1 VGEWLTRRLWLVW
14 LLVGGLAAVT
24 YPMLPRSSYAA
35 NLGYEAVGFSAVIMV
50 LLGVRRN
57 RPERRSVWY
66 AFGIGLTVWIF
77 GDVVYGIYYH
87 ETGTVPYPSVAD
99 IFYLGA
105 YPALG
110 TGLWLVLRAQ
120 GRDRAGWIDA
130 CITGAGSGLLFWVFV
145 MRPLA
150 DAEDV
155 SVLHRAFSL
164 AYPFSDVVL
173 LVLLAR
179 LLAGRVAGTP
189 SFRLLAASMMLMFAS
204 DVGNSVLSSYSSVP
218 NGLLQIGWLL
228 SYVAL
233 AAAALHPSMRT
244 LTEPTGEPETT
255 LSRKRLAVLAIS
267 SLIAPVLLLGQGLAG
282 VRHMDWFA
290 IGAVAGALF
299 LLVVVRMA
307 GLVGQVQTQADQLS
321 DLAMRDDLTGLPN
334 RRLLEELIR
343 GELDRGGHPQVA
355 FIDLDDFK
363 RINDG
368 LGHAV
373 GDELLAAVGKRLT
386 GVLRP
391 GDVVARLGG
400 DEFGVLMPDTGLTA
414 ADALVGELAAALEQ
428 PVFAGSHHLLVQ
440 AGIGV
445 ADAEGTRDPFELL
458 RRADVAMYAAKE
470 SKTRQERFRPEFD
483 QRAAEHAQL
492 GAQLR
497 EALDQGQFQLVYQPI
512 VALPRGE
519 IAGVEALIRW
529 HHPELG
535 FMSPADFI
543 PVTERN
549 GQIVELGAWILLEAC
564 SQAATWIRTLG
575 AAAPGKVSVNVSAR
589 QLAEPD
595 FAEVVAAVLAA
606 TGLPA
611 ERLAIEVTETAV
623 FGGGRAIE
631 ALDAVHRLGVRIAL
645 DDFGTGHSSLGLLQ
659 TCPVDILKVDK
670 SFVDNVTMAGR
681 HSVIATALINVSDG
695 LNLDAIAEGV
705 ETAEQAAELYR
716 LGYRFAQGY
725 HFGRPVADPK
735 FALESV
741 VALA

>member
-1 VGEWLTRRLWLVW
+1 MGEWLTRRFWLVW
-14 LLVGGLAAVT
+14 LLVGGLCAAG
-24 YPMLPRSSYAA
+24 YPLLPRSSYAA
-35 NLGYEAVGFSAVIMV
+35 NLGYEAVGLGAVIMV

-57 RPERRSVWY
+57 RPQRRALWYWFAVGLGVSV
-66 AFGIGLTVWIF
+66 L
-77 GDVVYGIYYH
+77 GDVAYGIAFH
-87 ETGTVPYPSVAD
+87 QAGSVPFPSIAD
-99 IFYLGA
+99 AFHLGA
-105 YPALG
+105 YPALVAG
-110 TGLWLVLRAQ
+110 VWLLLRTQ
-120 GRDRAGWIDA
+120 GRDQAGVIDA
-130 CITGAGSGLLFWVFV
+130 CITAAGSGLLFWVFV
-145 MRPLA
+145 MHPIA
-150 DAEDV
+150 DAEHM
-155 SVLHRAFSL
+155 SVIQRTFSL
-164 AYPFSDVVL
+164 AYPFADVVL

-179 LLAGRVAGTP
+179 LLAGRAARTP
-189 SFRLLAASMMLMFAS
+189 SYWLIVTSFVLMFAT
-204 DVGNSVLSSYSSVP
+204 DVSYSVLSSYSAVP
-218 NGLLQIGWLL
+218 GGILQIGWLT
-228 SYVAL
+228 SYVCL
-233 AAAALHPSMRT
+233 GAAALHPS
-244 LTEPTGEPETT
+244 TGALATAVEAPETA
-255 LSRKRLAVLAIS
+255 LSKPRLTVLAVS
-267 SLIAPVLLLGQGLAG
+267 SLIAPVLLLGQGFAG
-282 VRHMDWFA
+282 VRHMDWLA
-290 IGAVAGALF
+290 IGAVAVALF

-307 GLVGQVQTQADQLS
+307 GLVGKVQTQAGQLS

-343 GELDRGGHPQVA
+343 DELDGGGRPQVA

-373 GDELLAAVGKRLT
+373 GDQLLAAVGRRLT

-400 DEFGVLMPDTGLTA
+400 DEFAVLMPDTGQAA
-414 ADALVGELAAALEQ
+414 ADALVAELAAALEQ
-428 PVFAGSHHLLVQ
+428 PVFAGEHHLLVQ

-470 SKTRQERFRPEFD
+470 STSRQERFRPELD
-483 QRAAEHAQL
+483 QRASEHARL

-512 VALPRGE
+512 VALPHGE

-543 PVTERN
+543 PVAERN

-564 SQAATWIRTLG
+564 SQAATWLATLG
-575 AAAPGKVSVNVSAR
+575 TAAPGKVSVNVSAR

-611 ERLAIEVTETAV
+611 ERLTIEVTETAV

-681 HSVIATALINVSDG
+681 HAVIATALINVSDG
-695 LNLDAIAEGV
+695 LNLEAIAEGV
-705 ETAEQAAELYR
+705 ETAEQARELYR
-716 LGYRFAQGY
+716 LGYRYAQGY
-725 HFGRPVADPK
+725 HFGRPVPNPQ
-735 FALESV
+735 FALES
-741 VALA
+741 AAA

>member
-1 VGEWLTRRLWLVW
+1 
-14 LLVGGLAAVT
+14 VGGLAAVAG
-24 YPMLPRSSYAA
+24 PLLPRTSYLA
-35 NLGYEAVGFSAVIMV
+35 NLECEALGLGAIVAVLV
-50 LLGVRRN
+50 GVRRN
-57 RPERRSVWY
+57 RPGRAAPWYCFAAGLGASVLGD
-66 AFGIGLTVWIF
+66 AAQGLLAHRAGGVGF
-77 GDVVYGIYYH
+77 
-87 ETGTVPYPSVAD
+87 PSPAD
-99 IFYLGA
+99 AFYLAA
-105 YPALG
+105 YPALAAAA
-110 TGLWLVLRAQ
+110 WLLMRAQ
-120 GRDRAGWIDA
+120 GRDRAGLIDA
-130 CITGAGSGLLFWVFV
+130 CITAAGGGLLFWVFV
-145 MRPLA
+145 MRPVA
-150 DAEDV
+150 DAGNA
-155 SVLHRAFSL
+155 SVLHRVFSL
-164 AYPFSDVVL
+164 AYPSADVIL

-179 LLAGRVAGTP
+179 LLIGRAARTM
-189 SFRLLAASMMLMFAS
+189 SCRLLVA
-204 DVGNSVLSSYSSVP
+204 SVLLTFAADVSFAVVSNFSAVP
-218 NGLLQIGWLL
+218 SGPMRIGWLA

-233 AAAALHPSMRT
+233 GAAALHPSMRG
-244 LTEPTGEPETT
+244 LTEPADTAETA
-255 LSRKRLAVLAIS
+255 LSRRRLTVLAVS
-267 SLIAPVLLLGQGLAG
+267 SLIAPVLLLGQGVAG
-282 VRHMDWFA
+282 VHPMDWLA
-290 IGAVAGALF
+290 IGVVAGALF

-307 GLVGQVQTQADQLS
+307 GLVGKVQSQADQLS
-321 DLAMRDDLTGLPN
+321 ALAMRDDLTGLPN

-343 GELDRGGHPQVA
+343 DELDRGGRPQVA

-373 GDELLAAVGKRLT
+373 GDQLLIAVGRRLT

-400 DEFGVLMPDTGLTA
+400 DEFAVLMPDTGQAA
-414 ADALVGELAAALEQ
+414 ADALVTELASALEQ
-428 PVFAGSHHLLVQ
+428 PVFAGEHHLLVQ

-445 ADAEGTRDPFELL
+445 ADAAGTRDPFELL

-470 SKTRQERFRPEFD
+470 SKSRQERFRPEFD
-483 QRAAEHAQL
+483 QRASEHAQL

-512 VALPRGE
+512 VALPHGE
-519 IAGVEALIRW
+519 LAGVEALIRW

-543 PVTERN
+543 PVAERN

-564 SQAATWIRTLG
+564 SQAATWLATLG

-589 QLAEPD
+589 QLVEPD

-611 ERLAIEVTETAV
+611 QRLAIEVTETAV

-681 HSVIATALINVSDG
+681 HAVIATALINVSDG

-705 ETAEQAAELYR
+705 ETAEQAQELYR

-725 HFGRPVADPK
+725 HFGRPVANPQ
-735 FALESV
+735 FALES
-741 VALA
+741 AAA

>member
-14 LLVGGLAAVT
+14 LLVGGLASVA
-24 YPMLPRSSYAA
+24 YPLLPGNSYLA
-35 NLGYEAVGFSAVIMV
+35 NFGYESVGSGAVIMV

-57 RPERRSVWY
+57 RPQRRALWYWFAAGLGVWV
-66 AFGIGLTVWIF
+66 L
-77 GDVVYGIYYH
+77 GDVTYGIYYH
-87 ETGTVPYPSVAD
+87 ETGAVPFPSVAD
-99 IFYLGA
+99 AFYLAA
-105 YPALG
+105 YPALVAG
-110 TGLWLVLRAQ
+110 MWLLLRSQ
-120 GRDRAGWIDA
+120 GRDQAGVIDA
-130 CITGAGSGLLFWVFV
+130 CITAAGSGLLFWVFV
-145 MRPLA
+145 MRPIA
-150 DAEDV
+150 DAENV
-155 SVLHRAFSL
+155 SMVSRTFSL
-164 AYPFSDVVL
+164 AYPFADVVL

-179 LLAGRVAGTP
+179 LLTGRAARTP
-189 SFRLLAASMMLMFAS
+189 SYWLLVTGFMLMFAT
-204 DVGNSVLSSYSSVP
+204 DVSFSVLSSYSVVP
-218 NGLLQIGWLL
+218 NGVLQIGWLT

-233 AAAALHPSMRT
+233 GAAALHPSMGS
-244 LTEPTGEPETT
+244 LTDAVESQETA
-255 LSRKRLAVLAIS
+255 LSRTRLVVLAVS

-282 VRHMDWFA
+282 VHQMDWLA
-290 IGAVAGALF
+290 IGVVAVALF

-307 GLVGQVQTQADQLS
+307 GLVGKVQTQAGQLS
-321 DLAMRDDLTGLPN
+321 ELAMRDDLTGLPN

-343 GELDRGGHPQVA
+343 EELDGDGHPQIA

-373 GDELLAAVGKRLT
+373 GDQLLAAVGRRLT

-400 DEFGVLMPDTGLTA
+400 DEFAVLMPDTDQEA
-414 ADALVGELAAALEQ
+414 ADALVTELAAALEQ
-428 PVFAGSHHLLVQ
+428 PVFAGEHHLLVQ

-445 ADAEGTRDPFELL
+445 ADADGTRDPFELL

-470 SKTRQERFRPEFD
+470 STARRERFRSEFD

-512 VALPRGE
+512 VALPHGE

-529 HHPELG
+529 HHPDLG

-543 PVTERN
+543 PVAERN

-564 SQAATWIRTLG
+564 SQAATWLATLG

-631 ALDAVHRLGVRIAL
+631 ALDAVHQLGVRIAL

-681 HSVIATALINVSDG
+681 HAVIATALINVSDG

-705 ETAEQAAELYR
+705 ETAEQAQELYR
-716 LGYRFAQGY
+716 LGYRYAQGY
-725 HFGRPVADPK
+725 HFGRPVANPQ
-735 FALESV
+735 FALES
-741 VALA
+741 AAA

>member
-1 VGEWLTRRLWLVW
+1 MSRRLWVVW
-14 LLVGGLAAVT
+14 LLVGGLAAASH
-24 YPMLPRSSYAA
+24 PLLPGMSWAA
-35 NLGYEAVGFSAVIMV
+35 SAAYEGLGFGSVIMI
-50 LLGVRRN
+50 LLGVRWH
-57 RPERRSVWY
+57 RPARPGVWHLL
-66 AFGIGLTVWIF
+66 AAGMALWAL
-77 GDVVYGIYYH
+77 GDVIYGLIYRQR
-87 ETGTVPYPSVAD
+87 GTVPFPSVTD
-99 IFYLGA
+99 VFYLGA
-105 YPALG
+105 YVPIAI
-110 TGLWLVLRAQ
+110 GLWRLLRAH
-120 GRDRAGWIDA
+120 GRDKAGLIDA
-130 CITGAGSGLLFWVFV
+130 GITASGAGLLFWVFV
-145 MRPLA
+145 VQPLA
-150 DAEDV
+150 EARGVPFLDRGLALASPMADV
-155 SVLHRAFSL
+155 I
-164 AYPFSDVVL
+164 L

-179 LLAGRVAGTP
+179 LLTGRVRRTP
-189 SFRLLAASMMLMFAS
+189 SYWLLVASTLLMCVA
-204 DVGNSVLSSYSSVP
+204 DVGFTVLATRSALP
-218 NGLLQIGWLL
+218 AGLIQAGWLA
-228 SYVAL
+228 SYAAL
-233 AAAALHPSMRT
+233 GAAALHPSMRT
-244 LTEPTGEPETT
+244 LTEPAGPAGSS
-255 LSRKRLAVLAIS
+255 LSRGRLAVLAVS
-267 SLIAPVLLLGQGLAG
+267 SLIAPALLLAQGLAG
-282 VRHMDWFA
+282 VERMDWLA
-290 IGAVAGALF
+290 IGAVAAVLF
-299 LLVVVRMA
+299 LLVVVRMG
-307 GLVGQVQTQADQLS
+307 GLVAQVQTQADQLS

-334 RRLLEELIR
+334 RRLLEEMIR
-343 GELDRGGHPQVA
+343 QELGRGGHPQVA

-363 RINDG
+363 GINDG

-373 GDELLAAVGKRLT
+373 GDQLLAAVGRRLT

-391 GDVVARLGG
+391 GDRVARLGG
-400 DEFGVLMPDTGLTA
+400 DEFAVLMPDTGPAA

-428 PVFAGSHHLLVQ
+428 PVYAGEHHLLVQ

-445 ADAEGTRDPFELL
+445 ADAEGTRDPFEVL

-483 QRAAEHAQL
+483 QRASEHARL

-497 EALDQGQFQLVYQPI
+497 EALDKGQFQLVYQPI

-519 IAGVEALIRW
+519 LAGVEALIRW

-543 PVTERN
+543 PVAERN

-564 SQAATWIRTLG
+564 SQAAAWLAELG
-575 AAAPGKVSVNVSAR
+575 PAAPGKVSVNVSAR

-716 LGYRFAQGY
+716 LGYRYAQGY
-725 HFGRPVADPK
+725 HFGRPTPNPR
-735 FALESV
+735 FALEP
-741 VALA
+741 AAA

>member
-1 VGEWLTRRLWLVW
+1 MREWLTGRLWATW
-14 LLVGGLAAVT
+14 LLGGCLVAAVFALLPAGSAAADLVHVAATVAALAA
-24 YPMLPRSSYAA
+24 
-35 NLGYEAVGFSAVIMV
+35 
-50 LLGVRRN
+50 LLYGVRRN
-57 RPERRSVWY
+57 RPRIRAVWHCFTLSTAAWAAGDIAFTVY
-66 AFGIGLTVWIF
+66 A
-77 GDVVYGIYYH
+77 H
-87 ETGTVPYPSVAD
+87 SAGTVPYPSVAD
-99 IFYLGA
+99 AFFLAA
-105 YPALG
+105 YPALAAG
-110 TGLWLVLRAQ
+110 SWLVLRRQ
-120 GRDRAGWIDA
+120 GHDRAGWIDA
-130 CITGAGSGLLFWVFV
+130 GIIAIGCGLLLWTFV
-145 MRPLA
+145 MRPIVHGQDLSA
-150 DAEDV
+150 V
-155 SVLHRAFSL
+155 QRTVSL
-164 AYPFSDVVL
+164 AYPVCDMVL
-173 LVLLAR
+173 LVSLAR
-179 LLAGRVAGTP
+179 LLAGRVARTP
-189 SFRLLAASMMLMFAS
+189 TYWLLAGSLVLMFGADLVYAGQFS
-204 DVGNSVLSSYSSVP
+204 FSTVP
-218 NGLLQIGWLL
+218 GDFVRIGWLL
-228 SYVAL
+228 SGFAI
-233 AAAALHPSMRT
+233 AGAALHPSMRT
-244 LTEPTGEPETT
+244 LTEPIAVDESP
-255 LSRKRLAVLAIS
+255 LSRKRLAALAIS
-267 SLIAPVLLLGQGLAG
+267 SLVAPALLVGQGLAG
-282 VRHMDWFA
+282 VAHLDWLA
-290 IGAVAGALF
+290 IGVVAAALF
-299 LLVVVRMA
+299 LLVVVRMS
-307 GLVGQVQTQADQLS
+307 GLVRQVQTQADQLS

-334 RRLLEELIR
+334 RRFLEELIR
-343 GELDRGGHPQVA
+343 EELDAGGRPQVA

-363 RINDG
+363 GINDG

-373 GDELLAAVGKRLT
+373 GDQLLAAVGRRLT
-386 GVLRP
+386 GALRP

-400 DEFGVLMPDTGLTA
+400 DEFAVLMPDTPHAA
-414 ADALVGELAAALEQ
+414 ADALVGELAAALAE
-428 PVFAGSHHLLVQ
+428 PVFAGEHHLLVQ

-445 ADAEGTRDPFELL
+445 TDAEGTRDPFELL

-470 SKTRQERFRPEFD
+470 SKTRQERFRPELD
-483 QRAAEHAQL
+483 QRASEHARL

-497 EALDQGQFQLVYQPI
+497 EAIDQGQFQLVYQPI

-543 PVTERN
+543 PVAERN

-564 SQAATWIRTLG
+564 SQAATWIATLG

-589 QLAEPD
+589 QLVEPD

-631 ALDAVHRLGVRIAL
+631 ALEGVHRLGVRIAL

-716 LGYRFAQGY
+716 LGYRYAQGY
-725 HFGRPVADPK
+725 HFGRPTPSPQ
-735 FALESV
+735 FALES
-741 VALA
+741 AAA

>member
-1 VGEWLTRRLWLVW
+1 MGERLNQRLWVVW
-14 LLVGGLAAVT
+14 LLVGGLAAAS
-24 YPMLPRSSYAA
+24 YPLLPRMSWPSSAI
-35 NLGYEAVGFSAVIMV
+35 YEVVGFGSLIMV
-50 LLGVRRN
+50 LLGLRWHRPA
-57 RPERRSVWY
+57 RPEVWY
-66 AFGIGLTVWIF
+66 LLGAGLAMWAL
-77 GDVVYGIYYH
+77 GDVAYGLIYH
-87 ETGTVPYPSVAD
+87 QRGTVPYPSVTD
-99 IFYLGA
+99 FFYLGA
-105 YPALG
+105 YVPLALG
-110 TGLWLVLRAQ
+110 LWRLLRAHGRDKTGL
-120 GRDRAGWIDA
+120 IDA
-130 CITGAGSGLLFWVFV
+130 GITASGSGLLFWVFV
-145 MRPLA
+145 VQPLA
-150 DAEDV
+150 DARGVPLLDRTLALASPLADV
-155 SVLHRAFSL
+155 I
-164 AYPFSDVVL
+164 L

-179 LLAGRVAGTP
+179 LLTGRTARTP
-189 SFRLLAASMMLMFAS
+189 SYRLLVGSMALMCAA
-204 DVGNSVLSSYSSVP
+204 DVAFTVLATRTAVP
-218 NGLLQIGWLL
+218 EGLIQAGWLM
-228 SYVAL
+228 SYATL
-233 AAAALHPSMRT
+233 GAAALHPSMRT
-244 LTEPTGEPETT
+244 LTEPSGAAGPT
-255 LSRKRLAVLAIS
+255 LSRGRLAVLAVC
-267 SLIAPVLLLGQGLAG
+267 SLIAPVLLLAQGVAG
-282 VRHMDWFA
+282 VEHMDWLA
-290 IGAVAGALF
+290 IGAVAVVLF
-299 LLVVVRMA
+299 LLVVVRMG
-307 GLVGQVQTQADQLS
+307 GLVAQVQTQADQLS
-321 DLAMRDDLTGLPN
+321 GLAMRDDLTGLPN
-334 RRLLEELIR
+334 RRLLEEMIR
-343 GELDRGGHPQVA
+343 RELVRGGHPQVA

-363 RINDG
+363 GINDG

-373 GDELLAAVGKRLT
+373 GDQLLVAVGRRLT

-391 GDVVARLGG
+391 GDQVARLGG
-400 DEFGVLMPDTGLTA
+400 DEFAVLMPDTGPAA

-428 PVFAGSHHLLVQ
+428 PVYAGEHHLLVQ

-483 QRAAEHAQL
+483 QRASEHARL

-497 EALDQGQFQLVYQPI
+497 EALDKGQFQLVYQPI

-519 IAGVEALIRW
+519 LAGVEALIRW

-543 PVTERN
+543 PVAERN

-564 SQAATWIRTLG
+564 SQAAAWLAELG
-575 AAAPGKVSVNVSAR
+575 PAAPGKVSVNVSAR

-716 LGYRFAQGY
+716 LGYRYAQGY
-725 HFGRPVADPK
+725 HFGRPTPTPR
-735 FALESV
+735 FALEP
-741 VALA
+741 AAAA

>member
-1 VGEWLTRRLWLVW
+1 MGEWLARRYWIVW
-14 LLVGGLAAVT
+14 LLVGGLAVAV
-24 YPMLPRSSYAA
+24 YPLLPPFSYAA
-35 NLGYEAVGFSAVIMV
+35 NLGYEIVGFASVIMV
-50 LLGVRRN
+50 LLGVRRH
-57 RPERRSVWY
+57 RPARPDVWY
-66 AFGIGLTVWIF
+66 LLAAGLAAWAL
-77 GDVVYGIYYH
+77 GDVTYGIYYH
-87 ETGTVPYPSVAD
+87 QNGTVPYPSVAD
-99 IFYLGA
+99 VFYLGA
-105 YPALG
+105 YVPLG
-110 TGLWLVLRAQ
+110 IGLGRLLRAH
-120 GRDRAGWIDA
+120 GRDKAGLVDA
-130 CITGAGSGLLFWVFV
+130 GIAASGGALLFWVFV

-150 DAEDV
+150 EAENV
-155 SVLHRAFSL
+155 SVLHRTFSL
-164 AYPFSDVVL
+164 CSPIADVVL

-179 LLAGRVAGTP
+179 LLTGRAARTP
-189 SFRLLAASMMLMFAS
+189 SYSLLVASMVLMFAT
-204 DVGNSVLSSYSSVP
+204 DVSFSVLSTSSSVP
-218 NGLLQIGWLL
+218 NGLVQVGWLL

-233 AAAALHPSMRT
+233 GGAALHPSMRT
-244 LTEPTGEPETT
+244 LTEPAGVAAAT
-255 LSRKRLAVLAIS
+255 LSRGRLAVLAIS
-267 SLIAPVLLLGQGLAG
+267 SLIAPLLLLGEGLAG
-282 VRHMDWFA
+282 SHTIDWFA
-290 IGAVAGALF
+290 IGVVAVVLF

-307 GLVGQVQTQADQLS
+307 GLVGQVQSQADQLS

-343 GELDRGGHPQVA
+343 DDLDRGGHPQVA
-355 FIDLDDFK
+355 FVDLDDFK

-373 GDELLAAVGKRLT
+373 GDQLLAAVGKRLT
-386 GVLRP
+386 GALRP

-400 DEFGVLMPDTGLTA
+400 DEFAVLMPDTGRPA
-414 ADALVGELAAALEQ
+414 ADALVGELAATLEE
-428 PVFAGSHHLLVQ
+428 PVFAGEHHLLVR

-445 ADAEGTRDPFELL
+445 ADADGTRDPFELL

-470 SKTRQERFRPEFD
+470 GKSSQERFRPEFD
-483 QRAAEHAQL
+483 QRAAEHARL

-497 EALDQGQFQLVYQPI
+497 EALDEGQFQLVYQPI
-512 VALPRGE
+512 VALPRGDV
-519 IAGVEALIRW
+519 AGVEALIRW

-535 FMSPADFI
+535 FMSPAEFI
-543 PVTERN
+543 PVAERN

-564 SQAATWIRTLG
+564 SQAATWMATLG
-575 AAAPGKVSVNVSAR
+575 PAAPGKVSVNVSAR

-631 ALDAVHRLGVRIAL
+631 ALDAIHRLGVRIAL

-681 HSVIATALINVSDG
+681 HAVIATALINVSDG

-705 ETAEQAAELYR
+705 ETAEQARELYR
-716 LGYRFAQGY
+716 LGYRYAQGY
-725 HFGRPVADPK
+725 HFGRPVANPQ
-735 FALESV
+735 FALEP
-741 VALA
+741 AAA

>member
-1 VGEWLTRRLWLVW
+1 MGEWLTRRLWLVW
-14 LLVGGLAAVT
+14 LLVGGLVAVA
-24 YPMLPRSSYAA
+24 YPLLPQNSALA
-35 NLGYEAVGFSAVIMV
+35 NGAYESVGLGAVIMV

-57 RPERRSVWY
+57 RPPSRRMWYWFATGLGVWV
-66 AFGIGLTVWIF
+66 L
-77 GDVVYGIYYH
+77 GDASYGVSMH
-87 ETGTVPYPSVAD
+87 HTGTVPFPSPAD
-99 IFYLGA
+99 AFYLGA
-105 YPALG
+105 YPPLVAG
-110 TGLWLVLRAQ
+110 MWLLLRAQ
-120 GRDRAGWIDA
+120 GRDRAGVIDA
-130 CITGAGSGLLFWVFV
+130 CITASGGGLLFWVFV
-145 MRPLA
+145 MRPIA
-150 DAEDV
+150 DAENV
-155 SVLHRAFSL
+155 SLPHRVFSL
-164 AYPFSDVVL
+164 AYPFADVVL

-179 LLAGRVAGTP
+179 LLTGRAARTKSYWLLVAGMGLLFATDL
-189 SFRLLAASMMLMFAS
+189 SF
-204 DVGNSVLSSYSSVP
+204 SVLSSYDEVP
-218 NGLLQIGWLL
+218 ARVVQFGWL
-228 SYVAL
+228 SFHVAVG
-233 AAAALHPSMRT
+233 AAALHRSMAA
-244 LTEPTGEPETT
+244 LTEPVDAPETT
-255 LSRKRLAVLAIS
+255 LSGARLTVLAIS

-282 VRHMDWFA
+282 VNHMNWLA
-290 IGAVAGALF
+290 IGVVAVALF

-307 GLVGQVQTQADQLS
+307 GLVRKVQSQSWQLS
-321 DLAMRDDLTGLPN
+321 ELAMLDDLTGLPN

-343 GELDRGGHPQVA
+343 DELDRGGHPQVA

-373 GDELLAAVGKRLT
+373 GDQLLAAVGRRLT

-400 DEFGVLMPDTGLTA
+400 DEFAVLMPDTSQDA
-414 ADALVGELAAALEQ
+414 ADALVTELAAALEQ
-428 PVFAGSHHLLVQ
+428 PVYAGEHHLLVQ

-445 ADAEGTRDPFELL
+445 ADAAGTRDPFELL

-470 SKTRQERFRPEFD
+470 SQSRRERFRDEFD
-483 QRAAEHAQL
+483 QRASEHARL

-512 VALPRGE
+512 VALPHGE

-543 PVTERN
+543 PVAERN

-564 SQAATWIRTLG
+564 SQAATWMATLG
-575 AAAPGKVSVNVSAR
+575 SAAPGKVSVNVSAR

-611 ERLAIEVTETAV
+611 DRLAIEVTETAV

-681 HSVIATALINVSDG
+681 HAVIATALINVSDG

-705 ETAEQAAELYR
+705 ETAEQARELYR
-716 LGYRFAQGY
+716 LGYRYAQGY
-725 HFGRPVADPK
+725 HFGRPVANPQ
-735 FALESV
+735 FALES
-741 VALA
+741 AAA

>member
-1 VGEWLTRRLWLVW
+1 VGEWLTGRLWLVW
-14 LLVGGLAAVT
+14 LLAGGLAAAA
-24 YPMLPRSSYAA
+24 YPLLPKNAYLD
-35 NLGYEAVGFSAVIMV
+35 NLGYESVGFGAVAVV
-50 LLGVRRN
+50 LIGVRRN
-57 RPERRSVWY
+57 RPARPAPWHCF
-66 AFGIGLTVWIF
+66 AAGLGVYVF
-77 GDVVYGIYYH
+77 GDVTFSIYLH
-87 ETGTVPYPSVAD
+87 RLGTVPFPSAAD
-99 IFYLGA
+99 AFYLA
-105 YPALG
+105 TYPALG
-110 TGLWLVLRAQ
+110 LGLWLLLRAQ
-120 GRDRAGWIDA
+120 GRDHAGLVDA
-130 CITGAGSGLLFWVFV
+130 CIAAAGCTLLFWVFV
-145 MRPLA
+145 MRPV
-150 DAEDV
+150 AEAGGAPA
-155 SVLHRAFSL
+155 LQRTFAL
-164 AYPFSDVVL
+164 AYPSADVVL

-179 LLAGRVAGTP
+179 LLTGRAARTTSYWLLGAGMT
-189 SFRLLAASMMLMFAS
+189 LMLAS
-204 DVGNSVLSSYSSVP
+204 DVGCSLLSISARLPEGITDV
-218 NGLLQIGWLL
+218 GWLL

-233 AAAALHPSMRT
+233 GAAALHPSMRA
-244 LTEPTGEPETT
+244 LTQPVDAPEPA
-255 LSRKRLAVLAIS
+255 LSKSRLVVLAVS

-282 VRHMDWFA
+282 VPDLDWLA
-290 IGAVAGALF
+290 IGTAAVALF

-307 GLVGQVQTQADQLS
+307 GLVGKVQSQADQLS

-343 GELDRGGHPQVA
+343 AELDRGRAPQVA

-373 GDELLAAVGKRLT
+373 GDQLLTAVGKRLG

-391 GDVVARLGG
+391 GDAVARLGG
-400 DEFGVLMPDTGLTA
+400 DEFAVLMPDTGQIA
-414 ADALVGELAAALEQ
+414 ADTLVNELAAALEQ
-428 PVFAGSHHLLVQ
+428 PVFAGEQHLLVQ
-440 AGIGV
+440 ASIGV
-445 ADAEGTRDPFELL
+445 ADAAGTRDPFEVL
-458 RRADVAMYAAKE
+458 RRADVAMYAAKG
-470 SKTRQERFRPEFD
+470 STARQERFRPELD
-483 QRAAEHAQL
+483 QRASEHAQL

-497 EALDQGQFQLVYQPI
+497 EAIDRGQFQLVYQPI
-512 VALPRGE
+512 VTLPHGRMV
-519 IAGVEALIRW
+519 GVEALIRW
-529 HHPELG
+529 HHPQLG

-543 PVTERN
+543 PVAERN

-564 SQAATWIRTLG
+564 SQAATWLATLG
-575 AAAPGKVSVNVSAR
+575 DAAPGKVSVNVSAR

-611 ERLAIEVTETAV
+611 QRLAIEVTETAV

-631 ALDAVHRLGVRIAL
+631 ALDAVHQLGVRIAL

-705 ETAEQAAELYR
+705 ETAEQARELYR

-725 HFGRPVADPK
+725 HFGRPVANPQ
-735 FALESV
+735 FALES
-741 VALA
+741 AAA

>member
-1 VGEWLTRRLWLVW
+1 MGEWLTRRLWLVW
-14 LLVGGLAAVT
+14 FLVGGAAAALCAL
-24 YPMLPRSSYAA
+24 LPRGSGLA
-35 NLGYEAVGFSAVIMV
+35 NAGYEAIGLGSLAVV

-57 RPERRSVWY
+57 RPERRALWYWFAAGLGVWV
-66 AFGIGLTVWIF
+66 L
-77 GDVVYGIYYH
+77 GDVAHAMYSH
-87 ETGTVPYPSVAD
+87 EPFAGA
-99 IFYLGA
+99 FYFGA
-105 YPALG
+105 YPVFSVG
-110 TGLWLVLRAQ
+110 VWLLLRTQ
-120 GRDRAGWIDA
+120 GRDRAGLIDA
-130 CITGAGSGLLFWVFV
+130 SITAAGTGLLCWVFV

-150 DAEDV
+150 DAEGV
-155 SVLHRAFSL
+155 SVIHRTFSL
-164 AYPFSDVVL
+164 AYPLVDVMLV
-173 LVLLAR
+173 VLLAR
-179 LLAGRVAGTP
+179 LLAGRAARTP
-189 SFRLLAASMMLMFAS
+189 SYWLLVTTVMLIFAT
-204 DVGNSVLSSYSSVP
+204 DVSFSVLSSFSAVP
-218 NGLLQIGWLL
+218 GGALRFGWLTA
-228 SYVAL
+228 YVAL
-233 AAAALHPSMRT
+233 GAAALHPSMRE
-244 LTEPTGEPETT
+244 LTEPAGIQETT
-255 LSRKRLAVLAIS
+255 LSMGRIAVLAIS
-267 SLIAPVLLLGQGLAG
+267 SLIAPALLIGQGLAG
-282 VRHMDWFA
+282 VHHMDWLA
-290 IGAVAGALF
+290 IGIVAVALF
-299 LLVVVRMA
+299 LLVLARLADLVCKVQCQA
-307 GLVGQVQTQADQLS
+307 GQLS
-321 DLAMRDDLTGLPN
+321 ELAMRDDLTGLPN

-343 GELDRGGHPQVA
+343 DELAGGGSPQVA

-373 GDELLAAVGKRLT
+373 GDQLLAAVGRRLG

-400 DEFGVLMPDTGLTA
+400 DEFAVLMPDTGQCA
-414 ADALVGELAAALEQ
+414 ADALVAELAAALEQ
-428 PVFAGSHHLLVQ
+428 PVYAGEQHLLVR

-445 ADAEGTRDPFELL
+445 ADAAGTRDPFELL

-470 SKTRQERFRPEFD
+470 STARRERFRPELD
-483 QRAAEHAQL
+483 QRAAEHARL

-497 EALDQGQFQLVYQPI
+497 EALDRGQFQLVYQPI
-512 VALPRGE
+512 VALPHGE

-529 HHPELG
+529 HHPHLG
-535 FMSPADFI
+535 FMSPAEFI
-543 PVTERN
+543 PVAERN

-564 SQAATWIRTLG
+564 SQAATWLATLG
-575 AAAPGKVSVNVSAR
+575 SAAPGKVSVNVSAR

-705 ETAEQAAELYR
+705 ETAEQAQELYR
-716 LGYRFAQGY
+716 LGYRYAQGY
-725 HFGRPVADPK
+725 HFGRPVANPS
-735 FALESV
+735 FALES
-741 VALA
+741 AAAA

>member
-1 VGEWLTRRLWLVW
+1 MGEWLTRRAWLVW
-14 LLVGGLAAVT
+14 LIVGGVASAAW
-24 YPMLPRSSYAA
+24 PLLPRASYAA
-35 NLGYEAVGFSAVIMV
+35 NIGYEAIGLSAVIMV
-50 LLGVRRN
+50 LVGVRRN
-57 RPERRSVWY
+57 RPERRALWYWFAAGLAVWV
-66 AFGIGLTVWIF
+66 L
-77 GDVVYGIYYH
+77 GDVTYGIYFH
-87 ETGTVPYPSVAD
+87 ETGSVPYPSVAD
-99 IFYLGA
+99 AFYLGA
-105 YPALG
+105 YPPLAVG
-110 TGLWLVLRAQ
+110 IWLLLRAQ
-120 GRDRAGWIDA
+120 GRDRAGVIDA
-130 CITGAGSGLLFWVFV
+130 CITAAGSGLLFWVFV
-145 MRPLA
+145 MRPVA
-150 DAEDV
+150 DTENA
-155 SVLHRAFSL
+155 SWLHRTFSL
-164 AYPFSDVVL
+164 AYPFADVVL

-179 LLAGRVAGTP
+179 LLTGRASRTTSYWLLVATM
-189 SFRLLAASMMLMFAS
+189 ALMFAT
-204 DVGNSVLSSYSSVP
+204 DVSFSVLSSYSVVP
-218 NGLLQIGWLL
+218 PKILEIGWLS
-228 SYVAL
+228 SYAVMG
-233 AAAALHPSMRT
+233 AAALHPSMRR
-244 LTEPTGEPETT
+244 LTTAVDAPATS
-255 LSRKRLAVLAIS
+255 LSRGRLTVLAIS
-267 SLIAPVLLLGQGLAG
+267 SLIAPLLLIGEGFVG
-282 VRHMDWFA
+282 VRHMDWLA
-290 IGAVAGALF
+290 IGVVAVALF
-299 LLVVVRMA
+299 LLVVVRMS
-307 GLVGQVQTQADQLS
+307 GLVGQVQSQADLLS
-321 DLAMRDDLTGLPN
+321 ELAMRDDLTGLPN

-343 GELDRGGHPQVA
+343 EELQRGGRPQIA

-373 GDELLAAVGKRLT
+373 GDQLLIAVGRRLV

-400 DEFGVLMPDTGLTA
+400 DEFAVLMPDTHQTA
-414 ADALVGELAAALEQ
+414 ADALVAELAAALEQ
-428 PVFAGSHHLLVQ
+428 PVFAGEHHLLVQ

-445 ADAEGTRDPFELL
+445 ADAAGTTDPFELL

-470 SKTRQERFRPEFD
+470 ATTRQERFRPELD
-483 QRAAEHAQL
+483 QRASEHAQL

-497 EALDQGQFQLVYQPI
+497 EAIDKGQFQLVYQPI
-512 VALPRGE
+512 VTLPHGQL
-519 IAGVEALIRW
+519 AGVEALIRW

-543 PVTERN
+543 PVAERN

-564 SQAATWIRTLG
+564 QQAATWLATLG

-631 ALDAVHRLGVRIAL
+631 ALDAVHQLGVRIAL

-725 HFGRPVADPK
+725 HFGRPVANPQ
-735 FALESV
+735 FALES
-741 VALA
+741 AAA

>member
-1 VGEWLTRRLWLVW
+1 MGEWLTRRLWLVW
-14 LLVGGLAAVT
+14 LFGASLVAVLFAL
-24 YPMLPRSSYAA
+24 LPA
-35 NLGYEAVGFSAVIMV
+35 GSAVAD
-50 LLGVRRN
+50 GVHVTGSVVSAAALVYGIRRN
-57 RPERRSVWY
+57 RPQARAVWHCFALSAVTWTVGDIAFTIY
-66 AFGIGLTVWIF
+66 ARGA
-77 GDVVYGIYYH
+77 
-87 ETGTVPYPSVAD
+87 GTVPYPSVAD
-99 IFYLGA
+99 ACFLAA
-105 YPALG
+105 YPALAAG
-110 TGLWLVLRAQ
+110 IWLVLRRQ
-120 GRDRAGWIDA
+120 GHDRAGWIDA
-130 CITGAGSGLLFWVFV
+130 GIVAIGAGLLLWTFA
-145 MRPLA
+145 MRPIVHTLDLTA
-150 DAEDV
+150 GQ
-155 SVLHRAFSL
+155 RAVSL
-164 AYPFSDVVL
+164 AYPICDVVL
-173 LVLLAR
+173 IASLAR
-179 LLAGRVAGTP
+179 MLAGRLSRTP
-189 SFRLLAASMMLMFAS
+189 GFWLLAASLVLMFGA
-204 DVGNSVLSSYSSVP
+204 DVVYTALSSFSTVP
-218 NGLLQIGWLL
+218 NGFVRTGWLM
-228 SYVAL
+228 SGSAL
-233 AAAALHPSMRT
+233 AAAALHPSMRA
-244 LTEPTGEPETT
+244 LTETT
-255 LSRKRLAVLAIS
+255 ACTESLLSRKRLAVLAVS
-267 SLIAPVLLLGQGLAG
+267 SLVAPALLVGQGLAG
-282 VRHMDWFA
+282 VAHLDWLA
-290 IGAVAGALF
+290 IGAVAAALF

-334 RRLLEELIR
+334 RRFLEELIR
-343 GELDRGGHPQVA
+343 GELGTDRPLQVA

-363 RINDG
+363 GINDG

-373 GDELLAAVGKRLT
+373 GDQLLAAVGKRLT
-386 GVLRP
+386 GALRP

-400 DEFGVLMPDTGLTA
+400 DEFAVLMPDTRPAA
-414 ADALVGELAAALEQ
+414 ADAVVGELAATLAQ
-428 PVFAGSHHLLVQ
+428 PVFAGEHHLLVQ

-445 ADAEGTRDPFELL
+445 ADADGTRDPFELL

-470 SKTRQERFRPEFD
+470 SKSRQERFRPELD
-483 QRAAEHAQL
+483 QRAAEHARL

-497 EALDQGQFQLVYQPI
+497 EAIDQGQFQLVYQPI

-543 PVTERN
+543 PVAERN

-564 SQAATWIRTLG
+564 SQAATWIATLG
-575 AAAPGKVSVNVSAR
+575 RAAPGKVSVNVSAR

-611 ERLAIEVTETAV
+611 DRLAIEVTETAV

-631 ALDAVHRLGVRIAL
+631 ALEGVHRLGVRIAL

-695 LNLDAIAEGV
+695 LNLEAIAEGV

-716 LGYRFAQGY
+716 LGYRYAQGY
-725 HFGRPVADPK
+725 HFGRPTPSPQ
-735 FALESV
+735 FALES
-741 VALA
+741 AAA

>member
-1 VGEWLTRRLWLVW
+1 MEHWLTRRFWIVW
-14 LLVGGLAAVT
+14 FLVGGVAAAVC
-24 YPMLPRSSYAA
+24 PLLPKNSYLA
-35 NLGYEAVGFSAVIMV
+35 NVGYEAVAFGAVIMV

-57 RPERRSVWY
+57 RPERRALWY
-66 AFGIGLTVWIF
+66 LFAAGLAVRIL
-77 GDVVYGIYYH
+77 GDVTYGIFFH
-87 ETGTVPYPSVAD
+87 KTGAVPFPCVAD
-99 IFYLGA
+99 AFYLGA
-105 YPALG
+105 YPAIAAG
-110 TGLWLVLRAQ
+110 MWLLLRAQ
-120 GRDRAGWIDA
+120 GRDRAGLIDG
-130 CITGAGSGLLFWVFV
+130 CITAASGGLLFWAFV
-145 MRPLA
+145 MRPIA
-150 DAEDV
+150 DAGRV
-155 SVLHRAFSL
+155 SAIQQAFSL
-164 AYPFSDVVL
+164 AYPAADVVL

-179 LLAGRVAGTP
+179 LLTGRAARKP
-189 SFRLLAASMMLMFAS
+189 SYWLLVASMLVMFAS
-204 DVGNSVLSSYSSVP
+204 NVSYSVLSNYSAVP
-218 NGLLQIGWLL
+218 NGVLETGWLT

-233 AAAALHPSMRT
+233 GAAALHPSMRA
-244 LTEPTGEPETT
+244 LTARVDVAETAP
-255 LSRKRLAVLAIS
+255 SRGRLVVLAIS

-282 VRHMDWFA
+282 VRHIDWLA
-290 IGAVAGALF
+290 IGAVAAALF
-299 LLVVVRMA
+299 LLVLVRMA
-307 GLVGQVQTQADQLS
+307 GLVGQVQSQAYQLS
-321 DLAMRDDLTGLPN
+321 ELAMRDDLTGLPN

-343 GELDRGGHPQVA
+343 DELNRGGHPQVA

-373 GDELLAAVGKRLT
+373 GDQLLVAVGRRLG

-391 GDVVARLGG
+391 ADVVARLGG
-400 DEFGVLMPDTGLTA
+400 DEFAVLMPETGRTA
-414 ADALVGELAAALEQ
+414 ADALVAELAAALEQ
-428 PVFAGSHHLLVQ
+428 PVFAGEHHLLVQ

-445 ADAEGTRDPFELL
+445 ADAAGTRDPFEVL

-470 SKTRQERFRPEFD
+470 SKSRQERFRPEFD
-483 QRAAEHAQL
+483 QRLSEHARL

-512 VALPRGE
+512 VALPHGE

-543 PVTERN
+543 PVAERN

-564 SQAATWIRTLG
+564 SRAATWLATLG
-575 AAAPGKVSVNVSAR
+575 DAAPGKVSVNVSAR
-589 QLAEPD
+589 QLVEPD

-611 ERLAIEVTETAV
+611 ERLTLEVTETAV

-659 TCPVDILKVDK
+659 TCPVDVLKVDK

-681 HSVIATALINVSDG
+681 HAVIATALINVSDG

-705 ETAEQAAELYR
+705 ETAEQARELYR
-716 LGYRFAQGY
+716 LGYRYAQGY
-725 HFGRPVADPK
+725 HFGRPVADPR
-735 FALESV
+735 FALEP
-741 VALA
+741 AAAA

>member
-1 VGEWLTRRLWLVW
+1 VGEWLARRLWIVW
-14 LLVGGLAAVT
+14 LLVGGLLAVA
-24 YPMLPRSSYAA
+24 YPLLPRTSYVA
-35 NLGYEAVGFSAVIMV
+35 NLAHEFVGLGAVIMV

-57 RPERRSVWY
+57 RPARAGPWYCFAAGLGVSV
-66 AFGIGLTVWIF
+66 L
-77 GDVVYGIYYH
+77 GDVLYGVYVHRGD
-87 ETGTVPYPSVAD
+87 TAVFPSAAD
-99 IFYLGA
+99 AFYLAA
-105 YPALG
+105 YPTLAAA
-110 TGLWLVLRAQ
+110 TWLLLRSQ
-120 GRDRAGWIDA
+120 GRDQAGLIDG
-130 CITGAGSGLLFWVFV
+130 CITAAGGGLLFWVFV
-145 MRPLA
+145 MRPVA
-150 DAEDV
+150 DADNV
-155 SVLHRAFSL
+155 SALHRAVSL
-164 AYPFSDVVL
+164 AYPAADVIL

-179 LLAGRVAGTP
+179 LLTGRAPRTP
-189 SFRLLAASMMLMFAS
+189 SYRLLVAMMLLLFVT
-204 DVGNSVLSSYSSVP
+204 DVTYSVLPGLFAVP
-218 NGLLQIGWLL
+218 DGMLQVGWLT
-228 SYVAL
+228 SCVAL
-233 AAAALHPSMRT
+233 GAAALHPSMRR
-244 LTEPTGEPETT
+244 LTEPVDTAGTT
-255 LSRKRLAVLAIS
+255 LSKRRLAVLAIS
-267 SLIAPVLLLGQGLAG
+267 SMIAPMLLLGQGLAG
-282 VRHMDWFA
+282 VRRLDWLA
-290 IGAVAGALF
+290 IGVVAMALF

-307 GLVGQVQTQADQLS
+307 GLVGKVQSQADQLS
-321 DLAMRDDLTGLPN
+321 ALAMRDDLTGLPN

-343 GELDRGGHPQVA
+343 GELDRGGRPQVA

-373 GDELLAAVGKRLT
+373 GDQLLAAVGKRLV

-400 DEFGVLMPDTGLTA
+400 DEFAVLMPDTGQAA
-414 ADALVGELAAALEQ
+414 ADALVTELAAALEQ
-428 PVFAGSHHLLVQ
+428 PVFAGEHHLLVQ

-445 ADAEGTRDPFELL
+445 ADAAGTRDPFELL

-470 SKTRQERFRPEFD
+470 SKTRQERFRPDFD
-483 QRAAEHAQL
+483 QRAAEHARL

-497 EALDQGQFQLVYQPI
+497 EAIDQGQFQLVYQPI
-512 VALPRGE
+512 VALPHGE
-519 IAGVEALIRW
+519 LAGVEALIRW

-543 PVTERN
+543 PVAERN

-564 SQAATWIRTLG
+564 SQAATWLATLG
-575 AAAPGKVSVNVSAR
+575 AAAPPKVSVNVSAR

-681 HSVIATALINVSDG
+681 HAVIATALINVSDG
-695 LNLDAIAEGV
+695 LNLEAIAEGV
-705 ETAEQAAELYR
+705 ETAEQAQELYR
-716 LGYRFAQGY
+716 LGYRYAQGY
-725 HFGRPVADPK
+725 HFGRPVATPS
-735 FALESV
+735 FALES
-741 VALA
+741 AAA